1 MVDFEKKNS
10 NINEEEN
17 RLIKSL
23 SNYDPLETHK
33 TESRRCIE
41 KEETKIDIEKNRTSK
56 EIIKFKCTVINSSH
70 KNSSQKAFQNSI
82 KNKPKFDIIKND
94 NEDLYKLRRHLFK
107 LNQIIKSNE
116 IKINELN
123 SINFDQINRQLNDCI
138 NKLYEKLPNQ
148 DYSLS
153 EDAKTLNRINYVYLK
168 KVEIENL
175 IENLSKKASSENDVI
190 TKEVKIEQNKKR
202 FKNNNHTNIMN
213 ELKFTSYFSTQ
224 EDTKKIE
231 KKFLCKK
238 RVLQE
243 DKFDEIKLE
252 EKKYIKEEKSN
263 IDIKTVE
270 QFIPKKKGRL
280 SNNSKKNGIKG
291 NKDDT
296 HPDNGLTKMM
306 RHSLKNIYDINSE
319 ILKKI
324 DSKIDIFFP
333 GIYEEDLKN
342 TDIKQIYLEKT
353 ILEILCDYCSKESQK
368 DDIEKN
374 KKIFNDLL
382 KGDKLG
388 KEERRLLEKL
398 LYTKHKDVF
407 QNYINNNKDFI
418 DGYTFITFGNDNCFK
433 KYDNSIKNK
442 FIEKAQKLI
451 DNGIKKRKKKSE

>member
-1 MVDFEKKNS
+1 
-10 NINEEEN
+10 
-17 RLIKSL
+17 
-23 SNYDPLETHK
+23 
-33 TESRRCIE
+33 
-41 KEETKIDIEKNRTSK
+41 
-56 EIIKFKCTVINSSH
+56 
-70 KNSSQKAFQNSI
+70 
-82 KNKPKFDIIKND
+82 
-94 NEDLYKLRRHLFK
+94 
-107 LNQIIKSNE
+107 
-116 IKINELN
+116 
-123 SINFDQINRQLNDCI
+123 
-138 NKLYEKLPNQ
+138 
-148 DYSLS
+148 LS
-153 EDAKTLNRINYVYLK
+153 EDAKTLKRINYVYLK

-175 IENLSKKASSENDVI
+175 IENLSKKASSENDLI

-224 EDTKKIE
+224 EDTKKIK

-306 RHSLKNIYDINSE
+306 RHSLRNIYDINSE

-333 GIYEEDLKN
+333 GIYEKDLIN
-342 TDIKQIYLEKT
+342 TEK
-353 ILEILCDYCSKESQK
+353 KEV
-368 DDIEKN
+368 I
-374 KKIFNDLL
+374 
-382 KGDKLG
+382 
-388 KEERRLLEKL
+388 
-398 LYTKHKDVF
+398 
-407 QNYINNNKDFI
+407 
-418 DGYTFITFGNDNCFK
+418 
-433 KYDNSIKNK
+433 
-442 FIEKAQKLI
+442 
-451 DNGIKKRKKKSE
+451 